1 MEFTR
6 NNLTFII
13 VSFKSRKVI
22 FNCLNSL
29 PKDFPKIIIENSSDD
44 ELKKE
49 IEQNYDYTK
58 VILSSNV
65 GMGAGNNIGILNSKT
80 DYVYIL
86 NPDVEL
92 NEVTI
97 KSLNQSISNIKD
109 FAILSPISD
118 NIDYPNYKEKKETR
132 DSNLISVAE
141 IDGY

>member
-80 DYVYIL
+80 DFVYIL

-92 NEVTI
+92 NEDTI

-118 NIDYPNYKEKKETR
+118 NIDYPNYKDEKKNKR
-132 DSNLISVAE
+132 FSFNFSC
-141 IDGY
+141 

>member
-118 NIDYPNYKEKKETR
+118 NIDYPNYKDEKK
-132 DSNLISVAE
+132 
-141 IDGY
+141 

>member
-29 PKDFPKIIIENSSDD
+29 PKNFPKIIIENSSDE

-80 DYVYIL
+80 DFVYIL
-86 NPDVEL
+86 NPDVKL
-92 NEVTI
+92 NEI
-97 KSLNQSISNIKD
+97 RLN
-109 FAILSPISD
+109 L
-118 NIDYPNYKEKKETR
+118 
-132 DSNLISVAE
+132 
-141 IDGY
+141 